1 MPVMNA
7 TADLTSRAMR
17 PRATTAIRLDTPR
30 LSGKAT
36 ATARAAMAKVPTII
50 GQTPKSWRPGSH
62 GWVRIETKRP
72 PWNNGR
78 PRITMKARSS
88 TVTDALR
95 TAASKKTVCAIRS
108 PPIDQL
114 AGMNPLSTTICRP
127 AGEKRNSMNPF
138 ANPRGSPLVRL

>member
-62 GWVRIETKRP
+62 GWVRIDTKRP

-78 PRITMKARSS
+78 PRITMKARRS
-88 TVTDALR
+88 TVTDALK
-95 TAASKKTVCAIRS
+95 TAASKKTFCAMRS
-108 PPIDQL
+108 PSMDQST
-114 AGMNPLSTTICRP
+114 GINPLSAMI
-127 AGEKRNSMNPF
+127 S
-138 ANPRGSPLVRL
+138 